1 MNFSLTGEINVLW
14 IMTKFPLVQ
23 NMLEFLEK
31 AEDKFNG
38 MGAIAGDIEAIKGQI
53 NQLHKFKDEVD
64 PHMVKV
70 EALNR

>member
-1 MNFSLTGEINVLW
+1 
-14 IMTKFPLVQ
+14 
-23 NMLEFLEK
+23 MLEFLEK
-31 AEDKFNG
+31 AEDKFSN

-53 NQLHKFKDEVD
+53 KQLHKFKDEVD

>member
-1 MNFSLTGEINVLW
+1 MARGLQHL
-14 IMTKFPLVQ
+14 FPPPPQ

-53 NQLHKFKDEVD
+53 KQLHKFKDEVD

>member
-1 MNFSLTGEINVLW
+1 MPFLPYILPRLEL
-14 IMTKFPLVQ
+14 Q

-31 AEDKFNG
+31 AEAKFDG
-38 MGAIAGDIEAIKGQI
+38 FGAIAGDIEAIKKQI
-53 NQLHKFKDEVD
+53 TQLQKFKDEVD

>member
-1 MNFSLTGEINVLW
+1 
-14 IMTKFPLVQ
+14 
-23 NMLEFLEK
+23 MLEFLEK
-31 AEDKFNG
+31 AEDRFNG

-53 NQLHKFKDEVD
+53 NQLQKFKDEVD